1 MKKNINI
8 CGLNADSGK
17 KVQGFVNILDTDTKM
32 PVTIINGQEDGNI
45 VLLTAGIHGAEYPC
59 IKTAIELAKEI
70 EPKEVKGAVIIV
82 HPVNTQAFIE
92 RRVAIVPEDNKNI
105 NRVFPGNENGTIS
118 DKIAYVLTNKIQKI
132 SDFYIDMHGGDLH
145 ESLYSYVYYP
155 GIGEEDIVKRSKA
168 IAEKVNVDYMVR
180 SSATTGAYNS
190 AAILGTPSILIERG
204 GCGLCKKEDVESYK
218 KDIYN
223 ILRTLHV
230 LDETEYKIK
239 TPLEINEVK
248 YIDSEYDGCLEMHVK
263 SGEKIKKGQK
273 LYEITD
279 FFGNV
284 LTEHNAEYDGVVL
297 YNTISYAISKNSSII
312 AYGKLN

>member
-105 NRVFPGNENGTIS
+105 NRV
-118 DKIAYVLTNKIQKI
+118 
-132 SDFYIDMHGGDLH
+132 
-145 ESLYSYVYYP
+145 
-155 GIGEEDIVKRSKA
+155 
-168 IAEKVNVDYMVR
+168 
-180 SSATTGAYNS
+180 
-190 AAILGTPSILIERG
+190 
-204 GCGLCKKEDVESYK
+204 
-218 KDIYN
+218 
-223 ILRTLHV
+223 
-230 LDETEYKIK
+230 
-239 TPLEINEVK
+239 PL
-248 YIDSEYDGCLEMHVK
+248 S
-263 SGEKIKKGQK
+263 
-273 LYEITD
+273 ITD
-279 FFGNV
+279 EFNRERTV
-284 LTEHNAEYDGVVL
+284 LN
-297 YNTISYAISKNSSII
+297 ISTQTHTLIPAKAS
-312 AYGKLN
+312 